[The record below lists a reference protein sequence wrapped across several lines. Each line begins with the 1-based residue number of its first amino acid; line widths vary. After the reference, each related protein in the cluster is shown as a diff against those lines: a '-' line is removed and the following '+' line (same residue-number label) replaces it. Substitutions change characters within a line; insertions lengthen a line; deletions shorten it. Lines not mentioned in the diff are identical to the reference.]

1 MQSGKL
7 QNALKNLGAA
17 IKEVGDVIEE
27 MHAEKDPLAL
37 HIFVSRRNHR
47 NAPDTKSGKRRDLAA
62 RLSWQRACELAV
74 SLVYFDGVVI

>member
-27 MHAEKDPLAL
+27 IHAEKDP
-37 HIFVSRRNHR
+37 
-47 NAPDTKSGKRRDLAA
+47 APISSGFRLEDKEPGFAA
-62 RLSWQRACELAV
+62 PGADID
-74 SLVYFDGVVI
+74 DGRMR